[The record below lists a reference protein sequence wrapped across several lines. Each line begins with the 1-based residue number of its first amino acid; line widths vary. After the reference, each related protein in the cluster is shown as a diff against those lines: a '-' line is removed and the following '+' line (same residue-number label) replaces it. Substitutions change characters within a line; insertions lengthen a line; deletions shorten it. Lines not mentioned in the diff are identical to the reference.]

1 MDKQTIGE
9 NGAKSKHIAYN
20 SIVLFCRMLA
30 IMVINLYSVRIVL
43 KALGLEDYGIF
54 NAIAGVVLTSTFIS
68 STLATSIQRFYSYSL
83 GKSSFGCLQEIFS
96 ASTNIIGGVSVI
108 IFILFETVGLWLI
121 HTQLTIPEYRM
132 SAANWVFQLAL
143 FSFILNLIQIPYTAS
158 IFAHEDMKAYA
169 VISFFDYIGRFLVAC
184 LISSAGMD
192 RLVFYSIGLLFVAA
206 CTSLVYVITA
216 KVRYKECRY
225 QAVKNKGVY
234 KEILSFSGWT
244 MYGTVSGVAII
255 QGTAILLN
263 VFFSP
268 ITNAAYAIANQIYN
282 ASNAVCNSIVLPF
295 RPAMIKSFAESKM
308 DYLLRLFEISNKS
321 IACLLLC
328 VIIPA
333 MTEMRMVLFWW
344 LGEVNEEM
352 ILFSRLFL
360 IYLFCISLNSPITTI
375 IQATGKVRSYYLVVE
390 SITLLCLPLTW
401 LLFSM
406 GMPSYFA
413 FITMIGL
420 GVAAHFARLVCL
432 RHSFPPYK
440 HIIYLTS
447 FVLPFLVITGFS
459 YLMASYIH
467 AIISDA
473 LLRFG
478 IIAIASPIITI
489 LLVFFIGI
497 KAQERHLVLVFVHQ
511 LLKRK

>member
-1 MDKQTIGE
+1 MGA

-68 STLATSIQRFYSYSL
+68 STLATSIQRFYSYNL
-83 GKSSFGCLQEIFS
+83 GNSSFGYLQEIFS
-96 ASTNIIGGVSVI
+96 ASTNIIGGISVV
-108 IFILFETVGLWLI
+108 IFIVFETVGLWLI
-121 HTQLTIPEYRM
+121 HTQLTIPECRM
-132 SAANWVFQLAL
+132 AAANWVFQLAL
-143 FSFILNLIQIPYTAS
+143 FSFILSLIQIPYTAS

-169 VISFFDYIGRFLVAC
+169 VISFCDYIGRFVVAC
-184 LISSAGMD
+184 LISCADMD

-216 KVRYKECRY
+216 KLRYKECCY
-225 QAVKNKGVY
+225 QVVKNKGVY

-263 VFFSP
+263 VFFTP

-295 RPAMIKSFAESKM
+295 RPAMIKAFAESKM
-308 DYLLRLFEISNKS
+308 DFLLRLFEIGNKS

-333 MTEMRMVLFWW
+333 MTEMRTILYWW

-360 IYLFCISLNSPITTI
+360 VYLFCISLNSPITTI
-375 IQATGKVRSYYLVVE
+375 IQATGRVRSYYLVVE

-401 LLFSM
+401 LLFCN

-413 FITMIGL
+413 FMTMIGL
-420 GVAAHFARLVCL
+420 GIAAHFARLICL
-432 RHSFPPYK
+432 QRCFPFYK
-440 HIIYLTS
+440 HIVYFTS
-447 FVLPFLVITGFS
+447 FVLPFLVITGAS
-459 YLMASYIH
+459 YLITFYIH
-467 AIISDA
+467 TIISEA
-473 LLRFG
+473 SLRFAVV
-478 IIAIASPIITI
+478 AIASPIITV
-489 LLVFFIGI
+489 LFVFLIGI
-497 KAQERHLVLVFVHQ
+497 KTRERQFVLTFVQQ